1 MTPTGFSEQDL
12 VEKPTLALLEQL
24 GYEVIDAY
32 TEQLG
37 SDTIASGEPGRD
49 DRSEVILRHRL
60 RPKPARVAGA
70 DEVIARLRPKLA
82 ELNPDLPP
90 QALDL
95 AVEQLV
101 EDRSAM
107 DRVRANHTVW
117 KLLRDG
123 AKVTF
128 AAEDGGRQTETVRC
142 VDWSDA
148 GANDFL
154 AVSQLWVVGPLHTRR
169 TDIVCFVNGIPLV
182 LIELK
187 ASHKSVE
194 AAYKKNLRDYRDTIP
209 QLFTPNGLVI
219 LSNGSE
225 TKVGSTFAPWER
237 FGEWKRVADE
247 EEPGVVSLATALHG
261 LCEPARLLDV
271 VENFVGYLERP
282 GGLIK
287 VLAQNHQVL
296 GVNAALRA
304 LRDERTREGKLGV
317 FWHTQG
323 SGKSLSMLFF
333 TQKVL
338 RREPGHWTF
347 VMVTDRAELD
357 DQLYGD
363 FKDAGVVDGHVQAN
377 SSSHLRRLLGED
389 QRYVFTLIHKFRT
402 TGNEP
407 MAVASERD
415 DVIVITDEAHRTQYS
430 TLALNMRQALP
441 NASFL
446 GFTGTPLIAGEVE
459 RTREV
464 FGDYVSTYSFR
475 DSIEDGAT
483 VPLFYENRIPEL
495 QIINER
501 FDQEL
506 TEILEEAELDEHQER
521 ALSRRF
527 GAEYQLITRPARL
540 ERIATDLVR
549 HFVGRG
555 FLGKAMFVA
564 IDKATA
570 VRMYDLV
577 QREWTVY
584 LAELEERA
592 ARLPP
597 LEREGVEEQI
607 AFMRETD
614 MAVVVSQSQNE
625 IADMKAMGLDIVP
638 HRKRMIEEDLD
649 ERFKDSA
656 DPFRLVFVCAMW
668 MTGFD
673 VPSCSTIYLDRPMR
687 NHTLMQTIARAN
699 RVFPDKEAGLI
710 VDYVGVFR
718 RLEEALAIYA
728 ADPTGESAH
737 DVIRDKAALVSEMEE
752 ELAELLEFAQ
762 RWDVDLE
769 SLATAEGFEFIALRD
784 ASVEAL
790 LVDMVTRRVYLERS
804 DRVRRLFAAILPDP
818 AAAPHARLVGVARN
832 LAERIRSLDEPPDV
846 SEVAGAVSELL
857 DRSVGA
863 EEYVIRAAAEGAE
876 EDEWI
881 DLNTIEFDALGAR
894 LAGRKRSGAQQLVKR
909 IGDELEAS
917 ARRNPARLNLVAK
930 LRELIDAYNAGSL
943 NVDEMLKRLQ
953 ALSRQLSEDEQ
964 RTARDG
970 LSEPELA
977 VFDLLTRPD
986 PELTEEARTQVK
998 QVAHKL
1004 MEHITDRLVLDWRR
1018 KAETREAA
1026 RVLVRDVLEEL
1037 PDAYDPDTW
1046 QRKTDAVFNHIFAS
1060 YYDDGSSVYDEGAP
1074 MGPSVAVATA
1084 PAEFDV
1090 DEVTRAVLEQIRA
1103 DPALAEQVA
1112 ARLRGTDAFFA
1123 APSAELIASDETF
1136 EVEFKS
1142 TARWNLR
1149 EGGKDK
1155 RMEDAVV
1162 KTIAG
1167 FLNADGGTL
1176 FIGIDDQRKPIGLRY
1191 DTPLVKPPNID
1202 GLVNWLT
1209 THLIGAL
1216 THAAVMRTRSRI
1228 EAIDGVEICRIDVAR
1243 SSRPVTARM
1252 SDKSE
1257 QFWVR
1262 MNNST
1267 RALPEI
1273 EIEDYCRDHW

>member
-1 MTPTGFSEQDL
+1 VTPEGFSEHAL
-12 VEKPTLALLEQL
+12 VEGPTLELLAKL

-32 TEQLG
+32 TEQFG
-37 SDTIASGEPGRD
+37 AAHVPSGAPGRD
-49 DRSEVILRHRL
+49 DRSEVILHHRL
-60 RPKPARVAGA
+60 RA
-70 DEVIARLRPKLA
+70 KLA

-90 QALDL
+90 QSIDL

-107 DRVRANHTVW
+107 NSVRANQAVW

-128 AAEDGGRQTETVRC
+128 TADDGGRETETVHF
-142 VDWSDA
+142 VDWSDPT
-148 GANDFL
+148 ANDYL

-187 ASHKSVE
+187 ATHRSVE
-194 AAYKKNLRDYRDTIP
+194 QAYRKNLRDYRDTIP

-225 TKVGSTFAPWER
+225 TKAGSTFAPWER
-237 FGEWKRVADE
+237 FGEWKKVADE
-247 EEPGVVSLATALHG
+247 EELGVVSLETTLRG
-261 LCEPARLLDV
+261 LCEPARLLDA
-271 VENFVGYLERP
+271 VENFVAYFERP
-282 GGLIK
+282 GGLVK
-287 VLAQNHQVL
+287 VLAQYHQLL
-296 GVNAALRA
+296 GVNAAIRA
-304 LRDERTREGKLGV
+304 LRDERTRQGKLGV

-338 RREPGHWTF
+338 RREPGNWTF

-357 DQLYGD
+357 DQLYGE
-363 FKDAGVVDGHVQAN
+363 FKDAGVVEGHVQAD
-377 SSSHLRRLLGED
+377 SSAQLRRLLGED
-389 QRYVFTLIHKFRT
+389 HRYVFTLIHKFRT
-402 TGNEP
+402 TGNEAMP
-407 MAVASERD
+407 VCSDRD

-430 TLALNMRQALP
+430 ALALNMRHALP

-446 GFTGTPLIAGEVE
+446 GFTGTPLIAGEVQ
-459 RTREV
+459 RTRQV
-464 FGDYVSTYSFR
+464 FGDYVSTYNFR

-506 TEILEEAELDEHQER
+506 TEILEHAELDEQQER

-527 GAEYQLITRPARL
+527 SAEYQLITRPARL
-540 ERIATDLVR
+540 QRIAADLVR

-570 VRMYDLV
+570 VWMYDLV
-577 QREWTVY
+577 RQEWAVH
-584 LAELEERA
+584 LAELEELA
-592 ARLPP
+592 GRLPP
-597 LEREGVEEQI
+597 LEREGVEDQI

-625 IADMKAMGLDIVP
+625 IADMQALGLDITH
-638 HRKRMIEEDLD
+638 HRKRMLEEDLD
-649 ERFKDSA
+649 ERFKDAA

-728 ADPTGESAH
+728 AAPSDQTAQ
-737 DVIRDKAALVSEMEE
+737 DVIRDKAALVAELQE
-752 ELAELLEFAQ
+752 ELYELVEFGE

-769 SLATAEGFEFIALRD
+769 SLARAEGFEFIALRD
-784 ASVEAL
+784 AAIEAL
-790 LVDMVTRRVYLERS
+790 LIDSVTRRGYLERS

-818 AAAPHARLVGVARN
+818 AAAAHARVVGVARN

-863 EEYVIRAAAEGAE
+863 EEYVIRATAEGAE
-876 EDEWI
+876 EDDLI
-881 DLNTIEFDALGAR
+881 DLNTIDFDTLAAR
-894 LAGRKRSGAQQLVKR
+894 LAGQKRSGAQRLTKHL
-909 IGDELEAS
+909 GDQLEAS
-917 ARRNPARLNLVAK
+917 ARRNPTRLDLVAK
-930 LRELIDAYNAGSL
+930 LRDLIDAYNAGSL

-953 ALSRQLSEDEQ
+953 ALSRQLSDDEQ
-964 RTARDG
+964 RTVREG
-970 LSEPELA
+970 LSEAELA

-986 PELTEEARTQVK
+986 PELTDEEMAHVKRIAR
-998 QVAHKL
+998 KL
-1004 MEHITDRLVLDWRR
+1004 MARLTDRLVLDWRR

-1026 RVLVRDVLEEL
+1026 RVLVRDVLDEL
-1037 PDAYDPDTW
+1037 PDAYDPETW

-1074 MGPSVAVATA
+1074 AVPVAMPPTTAIGVA
-1084 PAEFDV
+1084 AEVDV
-1090 DEVTRAVLEQIRA
+1090 DEITRAVLAEIRA
-1103 DPALAEQVA
+1103 NPALAEA
-1112 ARLRGTDAFFA
+1112 IAERLTGKDAFFA
-1123 APSAELIASDETF
+1123 VPSVELIAGDETY

-1149 EGGKDK
+1149 EGAKDK

-1167 FLNADGGTL
+1167 FLNTEGGTV
-1176 FIGIDDQRKPIGLRY
+1176 FIGIDDQRKPIGLHH
-1191 DTPLVKPPNID
+1191 DTTLVKPPNVD

-1209 THLIGAL
+1209 THLIAAL

-1228 EAIDGVEICRIDVAR
+1228 EAVDGVEICRIDVAR
-1243 SSRPVTARM
+1243 SSRPITARM

-1257 QFWVR
+1257 RFWVR

-1267 RALPEI
+1267 RALPEA